1 MTATHAGATPPAP
14 SSAPS
19 PAPASDPYAATAVGD
34 PGAGSAPRRLRNF
47 VGGRYVDAQTDVRA
61 DIVSPVTARVVAT
74 AAVSTAQDV
83 DDAYASASAAFE
95 EWGQTTPSERQAALL
110 KFADAIERRADEF
123 VRLESENTGKPHALT
138 ASEEVPP
145 MVDQIRFFA
154 GAARVLEGR
163 SAGEY
168 MKGHTSWIRREPI
181 GVVGQV
187 TPWNYPMMMATWKI
201 APALAA
207 GNTVVLKPSDTTP
220 ETTLLMAE
228 IASEFLPAGTFN
240 VVTGD
245 RETGRAVVEHRTPA
259 LVAITGS
266 VRAGMQVAES
276 AARDLKR
283 VHLELGGKAP
293 VIVFDDADLE
303 AAVEGIATAGYFNAG
318 QDCTAATRVL
328 VAPRIHDD
336 FVAAL
341 AEHAKSSVKVGLP
354 EDPDA
359 LLGPVNNRH
368 QLERVE
374 GFLSR
379 LPDHATVAAGGHR
392 LTSLGDGF
400 FLEPTVLSGLAQ
412 NDEAIQDEIF
422 GPVITVQRFTDEQE
436 AIRWANDVD
445 YGLASSVWT
454 KDFGRAMRVSKALDF
469 GCVWINTH
477 IPVVAEMPHGGFK
490 KSGYGKDLSMYGFED
505 YTRIKHVMANIDS

>member
-1 MTATHAGATPPAP
+1 MTATTAGPATTGTTA
-14 SSAPS
+14 S
-19 PAPASDPYAATAVGD
+19 PRV
-34 PGAGSAPRRLRNF
+34 LRNF
-47 VGGRYVDAQTDVRA
+47 VGGEYVDATTDATA
-61 DIVSPVTARVVAT
+61 DIVSPVTAQVVAT
-74 AAVSTAQDV
+74 APVSTAQDV
-83 DDAYASASAAFE
+83 DAAYASASRAFE
-95 EWGQTTPSERQAALL
+95 EWGQTTPGERQAALL
-110 KFADAIERRADEF
+110 RFADAIERRADEF

-138 ASEEVPP
+138 ASEEMPP

-168 MKGHTSWIRREPI
+168 MRGHTSWIRREPI

-293 VIVFDDADLE
+293 VIVFDDADIE

-328 VAPRIHDD
+328 AAPHIHDD

-341 AEHAKSSVKVGLP
+341 AEYARSSVKVGLP
-354 EDPDA
+354 EDEDA
-359 LLGPVNNRH
+359 LLGPVNNRQ
-368 QLERVE
+368 QLERVQ

-379 LPDHATVAAGGHR
+379 LPDHASVAAGGHR
-392 LTSLGDGF
+392 MDALGDGF
-400 FLEPTVLSGLAQ
+400 FLEPTVLSGLRQ
-412 NDEAIQDEIF
+412 DDEAIQDEIF

-436 AIRWANDVD
+436 AIRWANGVD